1 MLAATLVLAATFGA
15 PTIANDAKPTIDRMF
30 TFYKALPGASVKMAM
45 KLPFPGAPDQ
55 VTAYTAIKPNQF
67 TLFTDLTMMDA
78 GELKVISDGTTAW
91 ISASNEHAYSEQPAP
106 KTFADLHE
114 VLPMGFAG
122 PIDFFFALMSPD
134 QNKAMFG
141 MMDDVTSGGTKTI
154 DDKTYDVIRMT
165 PGQSEEMMLP
175 PGMTID
181 LNITQGKQAWLHS
194 ATMTMV
200 DPAGQ
205 QPPMTLVLSMQDWK
219 VLKAGEGNF
228 VFKPAADDKKVD
240 DVFEMLF
247 AGQEGPDDSALKDME
262 GQPAPEFSLTDIDGA
277 TVSLA
282 SLKGKTVI
290 LDFFATWCG
299 PCKQGMPVLM
309 DIAKARSNDGVV
321 LFAVDVDEPAD
332 KIKSFLTKK
341 GWSLNVLLAGKS
353 KIGKAYK
360 VNGIPHTVVI
370 GPDGVVQMVEVGFMG
385 RAHTEKAING
395 AIDKAI
401 GKKVVTAE

>member
-1 MLAATLVLAATFGA
+1 MLAATLILAATLGA

-55 VTAYTAIKPNQF
+55 VTTYTAIKPNQF
-67 TLFTDLTMMDA
+67 TLSTDLSMMNA
-78 GELKVISDGTTAW
+78 GELRVISNGTTAW
-91 ISASNEHAYSEQPAP
+91 VNASNEHAYSEQPAP
-106 KTFADLHE
+106 KTFADLQE

-122 PIDFFFALMSPD
+122 PIDFFFALMSAD

-141 MMDDVTSGGTKTI
+141 MMNDVTFGGTKTI

-165 PGQSEEMMLP
+165 PAQSEEMMLP
-175 PGMTID
+175 PETTID
-181 LNITQGKQAWLHS
+181 LNVTQGKQAWLHS

-228 VFKPAADDKKVD
+228 AFKPAADDKKVD
-240 DVFEMLF
+240 DVFEILF
-247 AGQEGPDDSALKDME
+247 ASGQGPDDSALKGME
-262 GQPAPEFSLTDIDGA
+262 GKPAPDFSLQNLHGD

-309 DIAKARSNDGVV
+309 DIAKARASDNVV
-321 LFAVDVDEPAD
+321 LVVVDVDEPAD

-341 GWSLNVLLAGKS
+341 DWSLNVLLTGKS
-353 KIGKAYK
+353 KIGRDYQ

-370 GPDGVVQMVEVGFMG
+370 GPDGVIQMVEVGFMG
-385 RAHTEKAING
+385 RAHTEKVING

-401 GKKVVTAE
+401 GKKVAAAE